1 VQQPQTRIEKERIGE
16 MPTLIVSPLTRGEY
30 PVVVALHGLTGSK
43 ETMLPLAQPL
53 AAAGYVVACP
63 DARFHGDRL
72 DPAWMQFLQVRE
84 TEAVIRCIGETAA
97 ELPELV
103 DALLARRDTRGS
115 SGSGSGGAVNGVGIM
130 GVSLGALTLYDAVPR
145 EPRFRVAAS
154 LIGGGIFP
162 RDPQVIERMDDATR
176 KDFAERDIR
185 NHLGA
190 FAGVALL
197 LLAGADDTR
206 LPAAATQALHDAL
219 TPQVRDRSRLR
230 LAIEPGIGHEV
241 TMPMGAETV
250 AWFRRFLT

>member
-1 VQQPQTRIEKERIGE
+1 MQQPQIRTEKERIGE
-16 MPTLIVSPLTRGEY
+16 MPTLIVSPQERGEY
-30 PVVVALHGLTGSK
+30 PVVVALHGLTGNK

-97 ELPELV
+97 ELPALV
-103 DALLARRDTRGS
+103 DALLARRDTRG
-115 SGSGSGGAVNGVGIM
+115 GSGTTDGVGIM

-162 RDPQVIERMDDATR
+162 RDPAVIERMDDATR
-176 KDFAERDIR
+176 VAYAERDIR

-190 FAGVALL
+190 FKDVSLL
-197 LLAGADDTR
+197 LLAGSADQR
-206 LPAAATQALHDAL
+206 LPAAATQALYDAL
-219 TPQVRDRSRLR
+219 APQVRDRNYLR
-230 LAIEPGIGHEV
+230 LMIEPGVGHEV
-241 TMPMGAETV
+241 TMPMGMETV
-250 AWFRRFLT
+250 GWFRRFLT

>member
-1 VQQPQTRIEKERIGE
+1 MQQPQTRIEKQRIGE
-16 MPTLIVSPLTRGEY
+16 MPTLILSPQARGEY
-30 PVVVALHGLTGSK
+30 PVVVALHGLTGNK

-84 TEAVIRCIGETAA
+84 TEAVVRCIGETAA

-103 DALLARRDTRGS
+103 DTLLARPDTRGAN
-115 SGSGSGGAVNGVGIM
+115 GTRDGVGIM

-145 EPRFRVAAS
+145 EARFRVAVS

-162 RDPQVIERMDDATR
+162 RDPAVIERMDDATR

-185 NHLGA
+185 NHLGT
-190 FAGVALL
+190 FRDVALL
-197 LLAGADDTR
+197 LLAGSADQR

-219 TPQVRDRSRLR
+219 APQVRDRNRLR
-230 LAIEPGIGHEV
+230 LVIEPNVGHEV
-241 TMPMGAETV
+241 TMQMGGETFG
-250 AWFRRFLT
+250 WFRRFLT